1 MGKTVQLKARDGHSF
16 DAYVAEPASNTKVR
30 GAVVVV
36 QEIFGVNSHIRGITD
51 GFAADGYLAIAPALF
66 DRVQRNYE
74 SGYSQP
80 EVQAGRD
87 VRGKVTNE
95 QALADV
101 QAAIDHVKGAGKVG
115 VVGYC
120 WGGTIAWLA
129 ASHASGISAAI
140 SYYGGGV
147 PDAKGDKPKVP
158 TMLHFG
164 ETDASIPV
172 DKAKEVAAAHPD
184 VPTYFYPAG
193 HGFNCEQRGS
203 YHEPSATKAR
213 ERTLEFLRKHVG

>member
-1 MGKTVQLKARDGHSF
+1 MGKSIQLKAADGHTF
-16 DAYVAEPASNTKVR
+16 DAYVAEPSGKPR
-30 GAVVVV
+30 GAIVVI
-36 QEIFGVNSHIRGITD
+36 QEIFGVNSHVRGVTD

-74 SGYSQP
+74 SGYSPP

-101 QAAIDHVKGAGKVG
+101 QAAIDHVKGAGRVG

-129 ASHASGISAAI
+129 AARATGISAAV

-147 PDAKGDKPKVP
+147 PDAKDETPRVP

-172 DKAKEVAAAHPD
+172 DKAKAVAAAHPG

-203 YHEPSATKAR
+203 YHEPSAREAR
-213 ERTLEFLRKHVG
+213 ARTLEFFRKNVG

>member
-1 MGKTVQLKARDGHSF
+1 MGKTIQLKAADGHTL
-16 DAYVAEPASNTKVR
+16 DAYVAEPAASPR
-30 GAVVVV
+30 GAVVVI
-36 QEIFGVNSHIRGITD
+36 QEIFGVNSHIRSVAD
-51 GFAADGYLAIAPALF
+51 GFAADGYRAIAPALF
-66 DRVQRNYE
+66 DRVQRGYE

-80 EVQAGRD
+80 EVQAGRE

-101 QAAIDHVKGAGKVG
+101 QAAVEHVKDAGRVG

-129 ASHASGISAAI
+129 ASRVPGISAAV

-147 PDAKGDKPKVP
+147 PEAIGEKPNVP

-164 ETDASIPV
+164 ETDASIPL
-172 DKAKEVAAAHPD
+172 DKAKAVAAAHPG
-184 VPTYFYPAG
+184 VPTHFYPAG

-203 YHEPSATKAR
+203 YHEPSAREAR
-213 ERTLEFLRKHVG
+213 ARTLEFLRKNVG

>member
-1 MGKTVQLKARDGHSF
+1 VGKTIQLKAADGHTF
-16 DAYVAEPASNTKVR
+16 DAYVADPATRPR
-30 GAVVVV
+30 GAIVVI
-36 QEIFGVNSHIRGITD
+36 QEIFGVNNHVRSVAD

-66 DRVQRNYE
+66 DRVQRKYE
-74 SGYSQP
+74 SGYSPP

-101 QAAIDHVKGAGKVG
+101 QAAIDHVKPAGKVG

-129 ASHASGISAAI
+129 ASRASGISAVV

-147 PDAKGDKPKVP
+147 PDAKDEKPRVP

-172 DKAKEVAAAHPD
+172 DKAKAVAAAHPD

-203 YHEPSATKAR
+203 YHEPSAREAR
-213 ERTLEFLRKHVG
+213 TRTLDFFRKHVG

>member
-1 MGKTVQLKARDGHSF
+1 MGKTIQLTGADGHSL
-16 DAYVAEPASNTKVR
+16 DAYVAEPDGKPR
-30 GAVVVV
+30 GALVVI
-36 QEIFGVNSHIRGITD
+36 QEIFGVNSHIRSVAD

-80 EVQAGRD
+80 EVQAGRET
-87 VRGKVTNE
+87 RGKVTNE

-120 WGGTIAWLA
+120 WGGTVAWL
-129 ASHASGISAAI
+129 SAARATGI
-140 SYYGGGV
+140 AAAVSYYGGGV
-147 PDAKGDKPKVP
+147 PDAKDEKPRVP

-164 ETDASIPV
+164 EADASIPV
-172 DKAKEVAAAHPD
+172 AKAKEVAAAHPD
-184 VPTYFYPAG
+184 VPTYFYAAG

-203 YHEPSATKAR
+203 YHAPSAAEAR
-213 ERTLEFLRKHVG
+213 ERTLEFFRKHVG